1 MRDTVSEI
9 LREIALLDNITDE
22 IFEVANQIVDFETN
36 LSRVTYNIYQWLFT
50 MLCALLLNFIIVT
63 CILFQIL
70 VHNDDGKAISLKD
83 LYTMWPDV
91 SVCMICP

>member
-50 MLCALLLNFIIVT
+50 MLCALLLN
-63 CILFQIL
+63 
-70 VHNDDGKAISLKD
+70 S
-83 LYTMWPDV
+83 
-91 SVCMICP
+91 